1 MPLNIN
7 LKKILVIGSGPIII
21 GQAAEFDY
29 AGTQACKALK
39 EIGLEVILV
48 NSNPATIMTDVQMAD
63 KTYLEPLL
71 PEKLEEIIAKE
82 RPDAL
87 LPSLGGQTGLNL
99 AMELEKRG
107 ILQEYGVELIGC
119 NAETIYKAEDREA
132 FKQMMLEINEP
143 IAQSAIVSTLE
154 EGDTFAAETGF
165 PLIIRPAYT
174 LGGTGGGIVHN
185 NKELAEVMQRG
196 LQASPINQCLLE
208 QSVGGWKEIEYE
220 VMRDAEDNCI
230 TVCNMENID
239 PVGIHTGDSIV
250 VAPSQTLSDV
260 EYQMLRAASL
270 KIIRELEVNG
280 GCNVQY
286 ALNPKS
292 REYVVIEVNPRVSRS
307 SALASKATGYPIAK
321 IAALL
326 AVGYTLPELTNPV
339 TGHTSA
345 CFEPA
350 LDYVV
355 VKFPRWPFDKFPA
368 ADSKLGTQMKATGEV
383 MALERSLEGALL
395 KAIRSLEIGAIGLS
409 IAEAGSWTEIQI
421 EDKLI
426 NADHERLFAI
436 SEAFRRDW
444 TITEVE
450 LRTKIDRF
458 FLTKIKDLVSFE
470 RKIQQSSLSF
480 SLLKEAKGKG
490 FSDLAI
496 AKLTGNTEENIRQQ
510 RLSQG
515 IMPVYKMVD
524 TCAAEFLSVTPYYY
538 STYEEE
544 DEVEIS
550 EVPKIIVL
558 GSGPIRI
565 GQGIEFDYCSV
576 HALWALQQAGIQSIM
591 INNNP
596 ETVSTDFDTGD
607 KLYFEPLTTEDV
619 LHVVHKEKVD
629 GVLVQFGGQ
638 TAINLAEPLSKAG
651 VKILGTS
658 FDAIDIA
665 EDRERFAAVLN
676 ELGILQSEGRTATN
690 VSAAKQIAEEL
701 GFPVLVRPSYVIGG
715 RAMQVVYSLGELESY
730 LIQAIHLSPEHPILV
745 DKYLE
750 GKEVEVDAISDG
762 ETTVI
767 PGIMEHIERAGVHS
781 GDSLAVYPPQSLTMG
796 EIKQIEDITCRIAK
810 KLDIKG
816 LINIQFVVVNG
827 WVYVLEVN
835 PRASRTVPILSKVT
849 GIPMVN
855 LAVQVAVGNKLADL
869 GYENGLIPEVPYV
882 VVKAPVFSFE
892 KLTKVET
899 SLGPE
904 MKSTGEVLGMDTC
917 FAYALAKALA
927 GSQINLPEEGYI
939 LVSVGPK
946 ELPEALAITRE
957 FVKLGFKIKATGDSC
972 KALSLCGIE
981 AEEVDEASDILKD
994 AIRRKEFAFILS
1006 TPAKGKTTERTGYL
1020 LRRLAAEHRVPCF
1033 TSMDTAKA
1041 VIRALQKMR
1050 TATKPEN
1057 MTLQE
1062 YLGMVNPQADKAD
1075 KGSRQGDRDL
1085 SGAK

>member
-1 MPLNIN
+1 MPLNPN
-7 LKKILVIGSGPIII
+7 WKKIMVIGSGPIII

-48 NSNPATIMTDVQMAD
+48 NSNPATIMTDIQMAD
-63 KTYLEPLL
+63 RTYLEPLL
-71 PEKLEEIIAKE
+71 PERLEEIIQKE
-82 RPDAL
+82 QPDAL

-99 AMELEKRG
+99 AMELERRG
-107 ILQEYGVELIGC
+107 ILEKYNVELIGC

-132 FKQMMLEINEP
+132 FKQMMLEIGESV
-143 IAQSAIVSTLE
+143 ARSVIVSTLE
-154 EGDTFAAETGF
+154 EGEIFAQDIGY

-174 LGGTGGGIVHN
+174 LGGTGGGIVYN
-185 NKELAEVMQRG
+185 EKELSEVLPRG
-196 LQASPINQCLLE
+196 LQASPITQCLIE
-208 QSVGGWKEIEYE
+208 QSVAGWKEIEYE
-220 VMRDAEDNCI
+220 VMRDGEDNCI

-250 VAPSQTLSDV
+250 VAPSQTLTDM

-270 KIIRELEVNG
+270 KIIRELKVNG

-321 IAALL
+321 MAALL
-326 AVGYTLPELTNPV
+326 AVGFTLPELTNPV

-368 ADSKLGTQMKATGEV
+368 ADNRLGTQMKATGEV
-383 MALERSLEGALL
+383 MALERTLEGALL
-395 KAIRSLEIGAIGLS
+395 KAIRSLEVGAVG
-409 IAEAGSWTEIQI
+409 IAVPEAGSWTEMQI
-421 EDKLI
+421 ENKLI
-426 NADHERLFAI
+426 KADHERFFAI
-436 SEAFRRDW
+436 VEAFRRDW

-450 LRTKIDRF
+450 QRTMIDRF
-458 FLTKIKDLVSFE
+458 FLSKIKGLVALE
-470 RKIQQSSLSF
+470 TRLRDEELTE
-480 SLLKEAKGKG
+480 SLLREAKKKG

-496 AKLTGNTEENIRQQ
+496 AKLRGEAEEEVRRQ
-510 RLSQG
+510 RLDSG
-515 IMPVYKMVD
+515 IIPVYKMVD
-524 TCAAEFLSVTPYYY
+524 TCAAEFLSITPYYY

-544 DEVEIS
+544 DEVEVS
-550 EVPKIIVL
+550 DVPKIIVL

-576 HALWALQQAGIQSIM
+576 HALWALQEAGIQSII

-619 LHVVHKEKVD
+619 LHVILKEKAD

-651 VKILGTS
+651 VKIYGTP

-665 EDRERFAAVLN
+665 EDRKRFAQVLD
-676 ELGILQSEGRTATN
+676 ELTILQSEGRTATT
-690 VSAAKQIAEEL
+690 VADAKQIAEQL

-715 RAMQVVYSLGELESY
+715 RAMQVVYSLGDLESY
-730 LIQAIHLSPEHPILV
+730 LRQAIHLSPEHPILV

-750 GKEVEVDAISDG
+750 GKEVEVDAVSDG
-762 ETTVI
+762 HTTLI
-767 PGIMEHIERAGVHS
+767 PGVMEHIERAGVHS
-781 GDSLAVYPPQSLTMG
+781 GDSLAVYPTQSLTMG
-796 EIKQIEDITCRIAK
+796 ELRQIEDITCRIAQR
-810 KLDIKG
+810 LGVKG
-816 LINIQFVVVNG
+816 HINIQFVVANG

-849 GIPMVN
+849 GIPMVK
-855 LAVQVAVGNKLADL
+855 LAVQIAL
-869 GYENGLIPEVPYV
+869 GKNLSELGFVSGLIPEVPYV

-892 KLTKVET
+892 KLAKVET

-917 FAYALAKALA
+917 FAYALAKAFA
-927 GSQINLPEEGYI
+927 AAQIDLPQEGDI

-946 ELPEALAITRE
+946 ELPEALGITRE
-957 FVKLGFKIKATGDSC
+957 FAKLGFKIKATGDSF
-972 KALSLCGIE
+972 KALSLCGVE
-981 AEEVDEASDILKD
+981 AEEVDEGSESLKD
-994 AIRRKEFAFILS
+994 SIRKKRFAFILS
-1006 TPAKGKTTERTGYL
+1006 TPAQGKPAERTGYL

-1050 TATKPEN
+1050 TTLKPQ
-1057 MTLQE
+1057 TLSLQE
-1062 YLGMVNPQADKAD
+1062 YLNTVPEKQRMIK
-1075 KGSRQGDRDL
+1075 
-1085 SGAK
+1085 

>member
-1 MPLNIN
+1 MPLNP
-7 LKKILVIGSGPIII
+7 LWKKIMVIGSGPIII

-39 EIGLEVILV
+39 EIGLEVVLV
-48 NSNPATIMTDVQMAD
+48 NSNPATIMTDIQMAD

-71 PEKLEEIIAKE
+71 PERLEIIMQKE
-82 RPDAL
+82 KPDAL

-99 AMELEKRG
+99 AMDLERKG
-107 ILQEYGVELIGC
+107 ILDKYQIQMIGC

-132 FKQMMLEINEP
+132 FKLMMMEINEP
-143 IAQSAIVSTLE
+143 VAKSAIVSTLE
-154 EGDTFAAETGF
+154 EGEIFAEEIGF
-165 PLIIRPAYT
+165 PVIIRPAYT
-174 LGGTGGGIVHN
+174 LGGTGGGIAHN
-185 NKELAEVMQRG
+185 QRELAEVLHRG
-196 LQASPINQCLLE
+196 LQASPIIQCLIE
-208 QSVGGWKEIEYE
+208 QSVAGWKEIEYE
-220 VMRDAEDNCI
+220 VMRDACDNCI

-270 KIIRELEVNG
+270 KIIRSLKVNG
-280 GCNVQY
+280 GCNVQF
-286 ALNPKS
+286 ALNPVS

-321 IAALL
+321 MAALL
-326 AVGYTLPELTNPV
+326 AVGFTLPELTNPV

-368 ADSKLGTQMKATGEV
+368 ADNKLGTQMKATGEV
-383 MALERSLEGALL
+383 MALDRNLEGALL
-395 KAIRSLEIGAIGLS
+395 KAIRSLEIGAVGLS
-409 IAEAGSWTEIQI
+409 VADAGRWTEIEI
-421 EDKLI
+421 EDKLR
-426 NADHERLFAI
+426 NTDHERFFAI
-436 SEAFRRDW
+436 GEAFRRDW
-444 TITEVE
+444 TIAEVE
-450 LRTKIDRF
+450 LNTKIDRF
-458 FLTKIKDLVSFE
+458 FLAKIKELVALE
-470 RKIQQSSLSF
+470 RRLRNGPLSKA
-480 SLLKEAKGKG
+480 LLAEAKYKG

-496 AKLTGNTEENIRQQ
+496 AKLTRSTETEVRNQ
-510 RLSQG
+510 RMQEG
-515 IMPVYKMVD
+515 ILPVYKMVD
-524 TCAAEFLSVTPYYY
+524 TCAAEFASATPYYY
-538 STYEEE
+538 STYELE
-544 DEVEIS
+544 DEVEAKD
-550 EVPKIIVL
+550 VPKVVVL

-576 HALWALQQAGIQSIM
+576 HALWALQQAGVESIM

-619 LHVVHKEKVD
+619 LHVVMKEKAD

-651 VKILGTS
+651 VKIFGTS

-665 EDRERFAAVLN
+665 EDRERFAKVLS
-676 ELGILQSEGRTATN
+676 ELGILQSEGRTATT
-690 VSAAKQIAEEL
+690 VSAAKEIAEEL

-715 RAMQVVYSLGELESY
+715 RAMQVVHNLRELEAY
-730 LIQAIHLSPEHPILV
+730 LRQAIFLSPEHPILV

-767 PGIMEHIERAGVHS
+767 PGIMEHIERAGIHS
-781 GDSLAVYPPQSLTMG
+781 GDSLAVYPTQSLTLN
-796 EIKQIEDITCRIAK
+796 EIRQIENITCKIAK
-810 KLDIKG
+810 RLKIQG
-816 LINIQFVVVNG
+816 LINIQFVVAESF
-827 WVYVLEVN
+827 VYVLEVN

-855 LAVQVAVGNKLADL
+855 LAVQVSLGRTLQEL
-869 GYENGLIPEVPYV
+869 GYKNGLIPEIPYV

-917 FAYALAKALA
+917 FAHALAKAFA
-927 GSQINLPEEGYI
+927 GSQINLPEAGTV
-939 LVSVGPK
+939 LVSVGEK
-946 ELPEALAITRE
+946 ELPEAMAIARD
-957 FVKLGFKIKATGDSC
+957 FSKLGFKIMATGDSC
-972 KALSLCGIE
+972 KALKLCGIQ
-981 AEEVDEASDILKD
+981 AEEMDEASDTLKD
-994 AIRRKEFAFILS
+994 AIRKKEFSFILS
-1006 TPAKGKTTERTGYL
+1006 TPAKGKPTEKTGYL

-1033 TSMDTAKA
+1033 TSMDTARA
-1041 VIRALQKMR
+1041 VIRALRKLR
-1050 TATKPEN
+1050 TDEQPRD

-1062 YLGMVNPQADKAD
+1062 YLGIT
-1075 KGSRQGDRDL
+1075 GSD
-1085 SGAK
+1085 

>member
-1 MPLNIN
+1 MPVNPAW
-7 LKKILVIGSGPIII
+7 KKIMVIGSGPIII

-29 AGTQACKALK
+29 AGTQACKALR
-39 EIGLEVILV
+39 EIGVEVILV

-63 KTYLEPLL
+63 KTYLEPLS
-71 PEKLEEIIAKE
+71 LERLEVIMQKE

-99 AMELEKRG
+99 AMDLDKKG
-107 ILQEYGVELIGC
+107 ILNKYGIEMIGC

-132 FKQMMLEINEP
+132 FKQMMIEIDEP
-143 IAQSAIVSTLE
+143 VANSAIVSTLE
-154 EGDTFAAETGF
+154 EGEIFADQIGF
-165 PLIIRPAYT
+165 PVIIRPAYT
-174 LGGTGGGIVHN
+174 LGGTGGGIAHHQ
-185 NKELAEVMQRG
+185 KELAEILHRG
-196 LQASPINQCLLE
+196 LQASPITQCLLE
-208 QSVGGWKEIEYE
+208 RSVAGWKEIEYE
-220 VMRDAEDNCI
+220 VMRDANDNCI

-250 VAPSQTLSDV
+250 VAPSQTLTDV

-270 KIIRELEVNG
+270 KIIRALKVNG

-286 ALNPKS
+286 ALNPVS

-321 IAALL
+321 MAALL
-326 AVGYTLPELTNPV
+326 AVGFTLPELTNPV

-368 ADSKLGTQMKATGEV
+368 AHNKLGTQMKATGEV
-383 MALERSLEGALL
+383 MALERNLEAALL
-395 KAIRSLEIGAIGLS
+395 KAIRSLEIGAVGLS
-409 IAEAGSWTEIQI
+409 VGDAGSWTEIEI
-421 EDKLI
+421 EDKLM
-426 NADHERLFAI
+426 NADHERFFAI
-436 SEAFRRDW
+436 IEAFRRDW
-444 TITEVE
+444 AIAEVE

-458 FLTKIKDLVSFE
+458 FLAKLKDLAVLE
-470 RKIQQSSLSF
+470 KRLQNEPVQG
-480 SLLKEAKGKG
+480 SLLLEAKSKG

-496 AKLTGNTEENIRQQ
+496 AKLTGSSEQEVREQ
-510 RLSQG
+510 RIQEK
-515 IMPVYKMVD
+515 IIPVYKMVD
-524 TCAAEFLSVTPYYY
+524 TCAAEFASATPYYY

-544 DEVEIS
+544 DEVAIKDG
-550 EVPKIIVL
+550 PKIVVL

-576 HALWALQQAGIQSIM
+576 HALWALQQAGIESIM

-607 KLYFEPLTTEDV
+607 KLYFEPLTMEDV
-619 LHVVHKEKVD
+619 YHVVMKEKAD

-651 VKILGTS
+651 VRIFGTC

-665 EDRERFAAVLN
+665 EDRERFATVLN
-676 ELGILQSEGRTATN
+676 ELGILQSEGRAATT
-690 VSAAKQIAEEL
+690 VSAAKQIAEDL
-701 GFPVLVRPSYVIGG
+701 GFPVVVRPSYVIGG
-715 RAMQVVYSLGELESY
+715 RAMQVVHNLRELEGY
-730 LIQAIHLSPEHPILV
+730 LRQAIFLSPEHPILV
-745 DKYLE
+745 DQYLE
-750 GKEVEVDAISDG
+750 GKEVEVDGVSDG

-781 GDSLAVYPPQSLTMG
+781 GDSLAVYPPQSLTMQ

-810 KLDIKG
+810 RMNIQG

-835 PRASRTVPILSKVT
+835 PRASRTIPILSKVT

-855 LAVQVAVGNKLADL
+855 LAVQVALGKKLSDL
-869 GYENGLIPEVPYV
+869 GYTNGLAPEVPYV

-917 FAYALAKALA
+917 FAYALAKAFA
-927 GSQINLPEEGYI
+927 GSQIHLPEQGSV

-946 ELPEALAITRE
+946 ELPEAMSIARE
-957 FVKLGFKIKATGDSC
+957 FSKLGFKLKATGDSC
-972 KALSLCGIE
+972 QALALCGLD
-981 AEEVDEASDILKD
+981 AEEVDEASDALKD
-994 AIRRKEFAFILS
+994 AIRKKEFSFILS
-1006 TPAKGKTTERTGYL
+1006 TPAKGKPTERMGYL

-1033 TSMDTAKA
+1033 TSMDTARA
-1041 VIRALQKMR
+1041 VIRALQKLR
-1050 TATKPEN
+1050 TPLEPEN

-1062 YLGMVNPQADKAD
+1062 YLAKTIKPQ
-1075 KGSRQGDRDL
+1075 
-1085 SGAK
+1085 

>member
-1 MPLNIN
+1 MPLNPQW
-7 LKKILVIGSGPIII
+7 KKIMVIGSGPIII

-39 EIGLEVILV
+39 EVGLEVILV

-71 PEKLEEIIAKE
+71 PERLAVILEKE

-99 AMELEKRG
+99 AMDLEKKG
-107 ILQEYGVELIGC
+107 ILAKYGVELIGC

-132 FKQMMLEINEP
+132 FKQMMLEIEEP
-143 IAQSAIVSTLE
+143 VARSAIVGALE
-154 EGDTFAAETGF
+154 EGAVFAEEIGF
-165 PLIIRPAYT
+165 PVIIRPAYT
-174 LGGTGGGIVHN
+174 LGGTGGGIAHN
-185 NKELAEVMQRG
+185 QKELAEILHRG
-196 LQASPINQCLLE
+196 LQASPITQCLLE
-208 QSVGGWKEIEYE
+208 QSVAGWKEIEYE
-220 VMRDAEDNCI
+220 VMRDANDNCI

-250 VAPSQTLSDV
+250 VAPSQTLTDV
-260 EYQMLRAASL
+260 EYQMLRTASL
-270 KIIRELEVNG
+270 KIIRALKVNG
-280 GCNVQY
+280 GCNVQF
-286 ALNPKS
+286 ALNPVS

-321 IAALL
+321 MAALL
-326 AVGYTLPELTNPV
+326 AVGFTLPELTNPV

-368 ADSKLGTQMKATGEV
+368 ADNKLGTQMKATGEV

-395 KAIRSLEIGAIGLS
+395 KAIRSLEVGAVGLS
-409 IAEAGSWTEIQI
+409 VAEAGSWTEIEI

-426 NADHERLFAI
+426 NTDHERFFAI
-436 SEAFRRDW
+436 AEAFRRDW
-444 TITEVE
+444 TIAEVE

-458 FLTKIKDLVSFE
+458 FLSKIKDLVVLE
-470 RKIQQSSLSF
+470 RRLQHEKLEAN
-480 SLLKEAKGKG
+480 LLKEAKSKG
-490 FSDLAI
+490 FSDLAL
-496 AKLTGNTEENIRQQ
+496 AKLTGIAEEEIRGK
-510 RLSQG
+510 RIKEG
-515 IMPVYKMVD
+515 IIPVYKMVD
-524 TCAAEFLSVTPYYY
+524 TCAAEFASATPYYY
-538 STYEEE
+538 STYEQE
-544 DEVEIS
+544 DEVEVK
-550 EVPKIIVL
+550 EGRKIVVL

-576 HALWALQQAGIQSIM
+576 HALWALQQAGIESII

-619 LHVVHKEKVD
+619 LHVVMKEKAD

-651 VKILGTS
+651 VRIFGTS

-676 ELGILQSEGRTATN
+676 ELGILQSEGRAATT
-690 VSAAKQIAEEL
+690 VSAAKQIAKEL

-715 RAMQVVYSLGELESY
+715 RAMQVVHNLRELEAY
-730 LIQAIHLSPEHPILV
+730 LRQAIYLSPEHPILV

-781 GDSLAVYPPQSLTMG
+781 GDSLAVYPTQSLTMN
-796 EIKQIEDITCRIAK
+796 EIRQIENITCRIAK
-810 KLDIKG
+810 RLGVLG
-816 LINIQFVVVNG
+816 LVNIQFVVVNG

-855 LAVQVAVGNKLADL
+855 LAVQVALGKKLAAM
-869 GYENGLIPEVPYV
+869 GYANGLIPEVPYV

-917 FAYALAKALA
+917 FAYALAKAFA
-927 GSQINLPEEGYI
+927 GAQINLPAEGSV

-946 ELPEALAITRE
+946 ELPEAMAIARE
-957 FVKLGFKIKATGDSC
+957 FAKLGFTIKATGDSC
-972 KALSLCGIE
+972 QALALCGVE
-981 AEEVDEASDILKD
+981 AEEVDEASETLKD
-994 AIRRKEFAFILS
+994 AIRKKEFSFILS
-1006 TPAKGKTTERTGYL
+1006 TPAKGKPTERTGYL

-1041 VIRALQKMR
+1041 VIRAIQKLR
-1050 TATKPEN
+1050 SDLEPEN

-1062 YLGMVNPQADKAD
+1062 YLATAGKMRDKI
-1075 KGSRQGDRDL
+1075 
-1085 SGAK
+1085 